1 MISPHPLQRRDMPR
15 YLIERELPGA
25 GQLTADELKGVA
37 EKSNAVLAGMG
48 GRVHWVQSFIT
59 DDAITCV
66 YDAENADAVREHAST
81 GGFPCNTV
89 REVGAIIDPT
99 TGL

>member
-1 MISPHPLQRRDMPR
+1 MPR

-48 GRVHWVQSFIT
+48 GRAHWVQSFVSEN
-59 DDAITCV
+59 AITCV
-66 YDAENADAVREHAST
+66 YDADSADAVREHASL
-81 GGFPCNTV
+81 GGFPCTAI
-89 REVGAIIDPT
+89 REVGAVIDPT